1 MDAGPDLVQLV
12 VLLTDYCLQHTHT
25 KRRERGEGERG
36 ERGEERE
43 RERERRG
50 GGRDNIVNTTGENK

>member
-25 KRRERGEGERG
+25 QRG
-36 ERGEERE
+36 EREEREREDREERE
-43 RERERRG
+43 REREREERG
-50 GGRDNIVNTTGENK
+50 VEII